1 MSANTFGKHSVII
14 DTDTASLVLELVRT
28 LDFQTMAK
36 AQVMALNALQL
47 NLEAVL
53 EEEKVESLV
62 GAVEVFDDGVNS
74 QEFTNSTDNVGD
86 R

>member
-1 MSANTFGKHSVII
+1 MSANTFGKHSVLI

-28 LDFQTMAK
+28 LDFTLMTK

-53 EEEKVESLV
+53 EEDKVESLMEE
-62 GAVEVFDDGVNS
+62 VE
-74 QEFTNSTDNVGD
+74 Q
-86 R
+86 